1 MMVTMKKIFLFLLL
15 ALSLSAN
22 AQNKKAKFFYYLNQ
36 QPAGLVDT
44 SDPTYQALL
53 SYADGN
59 GITKPSTASTIGC

>member
-1 MMVTMKKIFLFLLL
+1 MKKIFLLLAL

-22 AQNKKAKFFYYLNQ
+22 AQNKKKLFYLLNQ

-59 GITKPSTASTIGC
+59 GIGI